1 MASCLETTN
10 QYGLALIT
18 SWTMGEY
25 GDLILGTN
33 VEVNG
38 KTIII
43 TEQKLS
49 QLIDDLINNT
59 NFSESETIQ
68 LTSYILT
75 SIIKLSIKFKDN
87 QVIETL
93 RLILNSKLMIL
104 IWKFKLEQ
112 LNINK
117 FLVKI
122 VL

>member
-43 TEQKLS
+43 LNK
-49 QLIDDLINNT
+49 
-59 NFSESETIQ
+59 
-68 LTSYILT
+68 
-75 SIIKLSIKFKDN
+75 IKS
-87 QVIETL
+87 TY
-93 RLILNSKLMIL
+93 
-104 IWKFKLEQ
+104 
-112 LNINK
+112 
-117 FLVKI
+117 
-122 VL
+122 

>member
-59 NFSESETIQ
+59 NF
-68 LTSYILT
+68 L
-75 SIIKLSIKFKDN
+75 N
-87 QVIETL
+87 QKQF
-93 RLILNSKLMIL
+93 N
-104 IWKFKLEQ
+104 
-112 LNINK
+112 
-117 FLVKI
+117 
-122 VL
+122 